1 MLRACLAVALA
12 AVLLVSESRGADPS
26 AVRRIAATGQ
36 TVPGGGAFD
45 RFSVESLPIV
55 APINSKGQVAF
66 FATVVRGR
74 ANEGFF
80 VASGARIS
88 KVAADGDPVPG
99 GGVFSEF
106 GQHPAPALND
116 AGELAFSAEIT
127 HAKAVGREFVESQSQ
142 ENDIAHAG
150 GS

>member
-26 AVRRIAATGQ
+26 VVRRIAATGQ
-36 TVPGGGAFD
+36 SVPGGGAFD
-45 RFSVESLPIV
+45 RFSVESLPVV

-80 VASGARIS
+80 VASGARLS
-88 KVAADGDPVPG
+88 KVSTGGDPCPG
-99 GGVFSEF
+99 RGVL
-106 GQHPAPALND
+106 AAL
-116 AGELAFSAEIT
+116 
-127 HAKAVGREFVESQSQ
+127 
-142 ENDIAHAG
+142 
-150 GS
+150 